1 MSVMRFLGATSRE
14 AMRQVRDALGDDA
27 LILSNRRMD
36 DGVEVVAVA
45 EEAQSSLVEQAEDV
59 AVPAQADSP
68 SADASPAP
76 GQDRLYAE
84 MQAMRELLMSH
95 ISETPRPRNARPGVR
110 GVLRQRLITAG
121 FSARLVR
128 EMLETLPDELADVDA
143 DDPRLL
149 AWSRRQLETRLEVL
163 DDEATMLEEGGVFA
177 LVGPTGVGKTTT
189 TAKFAARYVM
199 RFGGDDVALV
209 TTDDYRIGAHEQ
221 LRIYARLLG
230 VDVHAVH
237 HEDDLEGL
245 LSRLE
250 GKRMVIVDTVGMSQR
265 DQRVTGQ
272 IARLGGAARPVR
284 RLLLLNAASHGDTL
298 EEVVETY
305 QRASRDAGAPLYGC
319 LLTKVDEA
327 PRLGAAL
334 DVVMRHR
341 LRLYYVLH
349 GQRVPEDIRLA
360 EAPALL
366 DEALAVGQGS
376 PFTFDEGVLT
386 EMLRPTASGQGLQA
400 LSRDLLAQRDQ
411 LVRVMETLQRSVPG
425 VAWLDAAWRRRESPP
440 AIQQTWLE
448 EHLAPPSMIKAW
460 HGAEATGLCWS
471 GGKPRGMDWAA
482 PMMPLDANGDVLPL
496 AWPLHRWP
504 PSDTQ
509 RLTLARRHLGSHWHV
524 FARVPDADVRQQLR
538 ESDSPWLARTRVQ
551 QRVWHAGE
559 RLAIGELVDLAEP
572 CGQHTCRLRG
582 RARRVTLSR
591 LPVALAETD
600 ADSLQLWIAMSHDPE
615 SGRRR
620 GVYHWLGHG
629 GDALDIDMRAFVYR
643 QLEQDDLS
651 RLMRTAWQQL
661 GASAPLDCE
670 LRVYLAAQLA
680 ALALRMDLSEDGWA
694 VDTRPVVK
702 RLAGERKRRSPDTL
716 LHGLM
721 HLLTAHAALSQAA

>member
-1 MSVMRFLGATSRE
+1 MSVMRFLGVNSRE

-27 LILSNRRMD
+27 LILSNQRVEE
-36 DGVEVVAVA
+36 GVEVVAVA
-45 EEAQSSLVEQAEDV
+45 DEVQSSLVEQAEPV
-59 AVPAQADSP
+59 AAPAS
-68 SADASPAP
+68 SAP

-95 ISETPRPRNARPGVR
+95 IAETPRPRRARPGVH

-128 EMLETLPDELADVDA
+128 EMLAALPDELSDVAA

-149 AWSRRQLETRLEVL
+149 AWTRRQLETRLAVL
-163 DDEATMLEEGGVFA
+163 DDEAAMLEDGGVFA

-199 RFGGDDVALV
+199 RFGGEDVALV

-245 LSRLE
+245 LSALE

-265 DQRVTGQ
+265 DQRVAGQ
-272 IARLGGAARPVR
+272 IARLGGAGRPVR

-298 EEVVETY
+298 EEVAETY

-334 DVVMRHR
+334 DVVMRHG
-341 LRLYYVLH
+341 LRLYYVSH

-376 PFTFDEGVLT
+376 PFTFDENVLT
-386 EMLRPTASGQGLQA
+386 DMLRPTDAGQDLQA
-400 LSRDLLAQRDQ
+400 LSRDLMAQRHQ
-411 LVRVMETLQRSVPG
+411 LMRVMETLQRDVPG
-425 VAWLDAAWRRRESPP
+425 MALMAAAWRHRESPR
-440 AIQQTWLE
+440 AMQQTWLE
-448 EHLAPPSMIKAW
+448 SHLTPPPMVKTWREAQ
-460 HGAEATGLCWS
+460 ATGLFWP
-471 GGKPRGMDWAA
+471 GGRPRGMDWMA
-482 PMMPLDANGDVLPL
+482 PMLPLDAHGDVLPM

-524 FARVPDADVRQQLR
+524 FARMPDVEVRQQLQ
-538 ESDSPWLARTRVQ
+538 EAGSPWLARARVQ
-551 QRVWHAGE
+551 QRVWYAGE
-559 RLAIGELVDLAEP
+559 RLAIGDVVDLAES

-582 RARRVTLSR
+582 RERRVTLAC
-591 LPVALAETD
+591 LPVSLT
-600 ADSLQLWIAMSHDPE
+600 ADDTEALQLWIATSHDPE
-615 SGRRR
+615 SGRQR
-620 GVYHWLGHG
+620 GVYHWLGHR
-629 GDALDIDMRAFVYR
+629 GDALEIDMRACVYR
-643 QLEQDDLS
+643 QLEQDDLL

-661 GASAPLDCE
+661 GASMDCE

-680 ALALRMDLSEDGWA
+680 ALSLRMELSDEGWA
-694 VDTRPVVK
+694 VDTRPLVK
-702 RLAGERKRRSPDTL
+702 RLAGERKRRSPETL

-721 HLLTAHAALSQAA
+721 HLLTAHTALSQAS

>member
-1 MSVMRFLGATSRE
+1 MSVMRFLGVNSRE

-27 LILSNRRMD
+27 LILSNRRVD

-45 EEAQSSLVEQAEDV
+45 EDAQASLVEHAESR
-59 AVPAQADSP
+59 PAETS
-68 SADASPAP
+68 SADAASPV
-76 GQDRLYAE
+76 GQERLYAE

-95 ISETPRPRNARPGVR
+95 IAETPRARNARPGVQ

-128 EMLETLPDELADVDA
+128 EMLDDLPEELSQATP
-143 DDPRLL
+143 DDPGLL
-149 AWSRRQLETRLEVL
+149 DWSRRQLESRLDVL
-163 DDEATMLEEGGVFA
+163 DDEASMLEQGGVFA

-245 LSRLE
+245 LTRLE

-265 DQRVTGQ
+265 DQRVAGQ

-327 PRLGAAL
+327 PRLGAVL

-341 LRLYYVLH
+341 LRLYYVSH

-360 EAPALL
+360 EAPDLL
-366 DEALAVGQGS
+366 EEALAVGQGS
-376 PFTFDEGVLT
+376 PFTYDENVLT
-386 EMLRPTASGQGLQA
+386 DMLRPSASGQGVQA
-400 LSRDLLAQRDQ
+400 LSRDLLAQRQQ
-411 LVRVMETLQRSVPG
+411 LARVMATLQAAVPG
-425 VAWLDAAWRRRESPP
+425 MTLLVDAWRQREAPRAAQQAWLER
-440 AIQQTWLE
+440 
-448 EHLAPPSMIKAW
+448 HLAPPPMIAAIRE
-460 HGAEATGLCWS
+460 AEATGLVWS
-471 GGKPRGMDWAA
+471 GGQPRGMDWVP
-482 PMMPLDANGDVLPL
+482 PMLPLDANGDVLPL

-504 PSDTQ
+504 PSDAQ
-509 RLTLARRHLGSHWHV
+509 RLTLARRHLGSHWVV
-524 FARVPDADVRQQLR
+524 FARVPDSDVRQQLHDS
-538 ESDSPWLARTRVQ
+538 ESPWLARVRVQ

-559 RLAIGELVDLAEP
+559 RLAVGELASLAEP
-572 CGQHTCRLRG
+572 CGQHVCRLRG
-582 RARRVTLSR
+582 RPRRVTLAR
-591 LPVALAETD
+591 LPVALSEHEAPTL
-600 ADSLQLWIAMSHDPE
+600 SLWVATAHDPE
-615 SGRRR
+615 NGRQR
-620 GVYHWLGHG
+620 GVYHWLGQV
-629 GDALDIDMRAFVYR
+629 GDALDIDMRAFIYR
-643 QLEQDDLS
+643 QTEQDDLP
-651 RLMRTAWQQL
+651 RLMRSAWQQL
-661 GASAPLDCE
+661 GGVSPLDCE

-680 ALALRMDLSEDGWA
+680 ALALRLDLSDAGWA
-694 VDTRPVVK
+694 LDTRPVVR
-702 RLAGERKRRSPDTL
+702 RLAGERKRMSPDTL
-716 LHGLM
+716 LAGAI
-721 HLLTAHAALSQAA
+721 HLLTAHVALSPDE

>member
-1 MSVMRFLGATSRE
+1 MSVMRFLGVNSRE

-27 LILSNRRMD
+27 LIVSNRRVE

-45 EEAQSSLVEQAEDV
+45 EEAQSSLVEQAETRT
-59 AVPAQADSP
+59 APADPASP
-68 SADASPAP
+68 PMSDASPAP

-95 ISETPRPRNARPGVR
+95 IAETPRPRSARPGVR

-128 EMLETLPDELADVDA
+128 EMLETLPDEFTDVEA

-163 DDEATMLEEGGVFA
+163 DDEATMLETGGVFA

-245 LSRLE
+245 LSALE

-265 DQRVTGQ
+265 DQRVAGQ
-272 IARLGGAARPVR
+272 IARLGGAGRPVR

-298 EEVVETY
+298 EEVVDTY

-334 DVVMRHR
+334 DVVMRHG
-341 LRLYYVLH
+341 LRLYYVSH
-349 GQRVPEDIRLA
+349 GQRVPEDMRLA

-376 PFTFDEGVLT
+376 PFTFDENVLT
-386 EMLRPTASGQGLQA
+386 DMLRPTDSGQGLQA
-400 LSRDLLAQRDQ
+400 LSRDLLAQRHQ
-411 LVRVMETLQRSVPG
+411 LTRVMEALQRDVPG
-425 VAWLDAAWRRRESPP
+425 MALLAAAWRRGESPRSM
-440 AIQQTWLE
+440 QQTWLE
-448 EHLAPPSMIKAW
+448 SHLAPPPMVKAW
-460 HGAEATGLCWS
+460 GEAEATGLFWPS
-471 GGKPRGMDWAA
+471 GRPRGMDWVA
-482 PMMPLDANGDVLPL
+482 PMLPLDANGDVLPM

-524 FARVPDADVRQQLR
+524 FARVPDTEVRQQLR
-538 ESDSPWLARTRVQ
+538 ETDSPWLARAHVQ

-559 RLAIGELVDLAEP
+559 RLAIGELGDLAES

-582 RARRVTLSR
+582 RARRVTLSC
-591 LPVALAETD
+591 LPVSLAEAE
-600 ADSLQLWIAMSHDPE
+600 ADDLQLWIAASHDPE

-620 GVYHWLGHG
+620 GVYHWLGRR
-629 GDALDIDMRAFVYR
+629 GDALDIDMRAFIYR
-643 QLEQDDLS
+643 QLEQDDLM

-661 GASAPLDCE
+661 GASLDCE

-680 ALALRMDLSEDGWA
+680 ALALRMDLSDEGWA
-694 VDTRPVVK
+694 VDARPVVK
-702 RLAGERKRRSPDTL
+702 RLAGERKRRSPETL

-721 HLLTAHAALSQAA
+721 HLLTAHAALSQAS